1 VINNWVEEK
10 TENKIKELIP
20 QGILNGKTKLV
31 ITNAIYFK
39 GLWQVA
45 FRPEQT
51 VNDAVFHFL
60 GNRGEV
66 RVPMMRLVN
75 TSFIYEDQSDH
86 VVVGL
91 PYKGRQTAMF
101 ILLPKENSAEALQQ
115 FLCFFFFFVL
125 FVPFHIVFIFDYFY
139 FFLFVFSFG
148 DFYNSIGAR
157 CLITQNRI

>member
-1 VINNWVEEK
+1 MINNWVEEK

-115 FLCFFFFFVL
+115 FLCFFFFLCYL
-125 FVPFHIVFIFDYFY
+125 FLFILFLFLIIFIFS
-139 FFLFVFSFG
+139 FLFSHLVI
-148 DFYNSIGAR
+148 SIIALER
-157 CLITQNRI
+157 AV